1 MAEGDSTMLT
11 CNYAALPTTVNA
23 GTEMY
28 IGDGKLKCEVFAVND
43 DHIVVKCLNACTL
56 GEKERIT
63 IPGVKIDLP
72 TVSEKDEDDIV
83 NFGVKEEVDFIC
95 ISSVRKADEVH

>member
-1 MAEGDSTMLT
+1 MAEGDSSMIT
-11 CNYAALPTTVNA
+11 CNYAALPTTVSED
-23 GTEMY
+23 TIMY
-28 IGDGKLKCEVFAVND
+28 IGDGKLKCEVWEVKD
-43 DHIVVKCLNACTL
+43 DHIVVKCLNSCTL

-83 NFGVKEEVDFIC
+83 SFGVKEEVDFVV
-95 ISSVRKADEVH
+95 ISSVRKAEDIH

>member
-1 MAEGDSTMLT
+1 MAEGDSMMIT
-11 CNYAALPTTVNA
+11 CNYAALPTTVA
-23 GTEMY
+23 EDTEMY
-28 IGDGKLKCEVFAVND
+28 IGDGKLKCVVFSVAD
-43 DHIVVKCLNACTL
+43 DHIVVKCLNSCTL

-83 NFGVKEEVDFIC
+83 SFGVKEEVDFVVV
-95 ISSVRKADEVH
+95 SSVRKAEDVH